1 MLLYSIQNVPVH
13 IKKGGAMIKV
23 SATKLRN
30 HLFDYLDKAA
40 AGETII
46 IQRNKQEVARLV
58 PTQPENWR
66 ERMTIIPQLLVTPE
80 ELIQPVED
88 IWADYL

>member
-1 MLLYSIQNVPVH
+1 
-13 IKKGGAMIKV
+13 MIRI

-46 IQRNKQEVARLV
+46 IHRHNREVARLV
-58 PTQPENWR
+58 STRPGEWR
-66 ERMTIIPQLLVTPE
+66 TKMRLTPQLLVAPE
-80 ELIQPVED
+80 ELIKPLD
-88 IWADYL
+88 DLWAEYL